1 MERKERMFEE
11 LNLKLKNE
19 YDKFIESIEKLSS
32 KEIIQRC
39 YEIVSKEN
47 LSSMVYDVELFN
59 EKQLKF
65 LLESNNLLSTL
76 YNIWLDSDYAEPEI
90 MIISV
95 KNYIDNF
102 LKNDKNKG
110 KER

>member
-1 MERKERMFEE
+1 MEIKEKMFEE

-19 YDKFIESIEKLSS
+19 YNKFIESVEKLSS
-32 KEIIQRC
+32 KEIIQKC
-39 YEIVSKEN
+39 YEIASKEN
-47 LSSMVYDVELFN
+47 LSSMFYDLELFN

-65 LLESNNLLSTL
+65 LLVSNNLLNTL

-110 KER
+110 MER